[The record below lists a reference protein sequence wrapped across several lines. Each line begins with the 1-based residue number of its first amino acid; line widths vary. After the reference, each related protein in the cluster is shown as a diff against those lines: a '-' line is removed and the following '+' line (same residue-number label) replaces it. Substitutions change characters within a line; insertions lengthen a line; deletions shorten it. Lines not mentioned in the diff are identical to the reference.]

1 MKVILTG
8 MIDMERV
15 YVLVDVERTKLDVA
29 IAALGQIPGVVRVD
43 PVTGEHDLVV
53 IVDGEELPKLLGSV
67 INRLRDVDG
76 VKDTETLVV
85 INPPK

>member
-1 MKVILTG
+1 
-8 MIDMERV
+8 MERV
-15 YVLVDVERTKLDVA
+15 YVLVDVERTKLDAA

-67 INRLRDVDG
+67 IKSLRGVDG

>member
-1 MKVILTG
+1 MAEGIT
-8 MIDMERV
+8 IDMERV
-15 YVLVDVERTKLDVA
+15 YVLVDIERTKQDVV
-29 IAALGQIPGVVRVD
+29 ISALGKIPGVVRVD

-53 IVDGEELPKLLGSV
+53 VVDGEELPKLLGTV
-67 INRLRDVDG
+67 IKMLRDVDG